1 MRSVSGVMIN
11 SRDEHVTIV
20 KSKWGLMRL
29 FLIGT
34 ILVTVWSF
42 IGTADLFT
50 WVFELMLGIAGVLFL
65 ACIQK
70 QFRFSNFFL
79 SVVFIHYVI
88 LALGAH
94 YTYAEMPLFDWI
106 QQQFDLQRN
115 HFDRVGHFMQG
126 VTPALLVVEWLSRRI
141 ELTNMKII
149 STTAVCAALAFSAFY
164 EILEWL
170 WVIAFYPGDKEGPEW
185 LGHQGDIWDAQ
196 GDMFMALCGALLAV
210 SLLSS
215 FHRRS
220 IKALEGREA
229 SSEEA

>member
-1 MRSVSGVMIN
+1 
-11 SRDEHVTIV
+11 
-20 KSKWGLMRL
+20 MRL
-29 FLIGT
+29 LLIGT

-50 WVFELMLGIAGVLFL
+50 WVFELMLGMAGVLFL

-126 VTPALLVVEWLSRRI
+126 LTPALVVVEWLTRRS
-141 ELTNMKII
+141 ELTSIRSQIDEKWTYV
-149 STTAVCAALAFSAFY
+149 SGTTFTLQRYVTS
-164 EILEWL
+164 
-170 WVIAFYPGDKEGPEW
+170 
-185 LGHQGDIWDAQ
+185 
-196 GDMFMALCGALLAV
+196 
-210 SLLSS
+210 
-215 FHRRS
+215 
-220 IKALEGREA
+220 
-229 SSEEA
+229 